1 MAKNLA
7 NCKPTEFL
15 KQTNAIRKYVEHWFK
30 VTDIMEIRKKMPAI
44 PDGATE
50 DEKKKLL
57 EEQMRKN
64 FSEMLDAALEEHP
77 EETVGVMALACF
89 VPLEEAEDHTMDY
102 YLGSVA
108 EIMESKNCMRFF
120 TSLARL
126 GLNLGQ

>member
-30 VTDIMEIRKKMPAI
+30 VTDIPAIRKRLPVI
-44 PDGATE
+44 PEGASE
-50 DEKKKLL
+50 EEKKRLL
-57 EEQMRKN
+57 EKQMRKN

-89 VPLEEAEDHTMDY
+89 VPLEEAENHTMDF
-102 YLGSVA
+102 YLESLA
-108 EIMESKNCMRFF
+108 EIMESEGCLRFF
-120 TSLARL
+120 TSLAKL
-126 GLNLGQ
+126 GLSLGK